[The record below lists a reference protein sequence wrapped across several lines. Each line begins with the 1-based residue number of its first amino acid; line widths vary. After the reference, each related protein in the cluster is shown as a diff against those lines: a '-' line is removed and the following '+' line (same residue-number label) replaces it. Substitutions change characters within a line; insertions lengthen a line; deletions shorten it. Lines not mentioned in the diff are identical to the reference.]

1 MNNVF
6 EIFTN
11 IRCGWGSSLWKPEM
25 YSTFSIWTNLNKSY
39 SLFCLLQCLTATP
52 DVEINSLS
60 LLSSFSLSWC
70 HLFPILGPG
79 DEVWKICWTLLS
91 SSQREVLGHTS
102 RSGMQYLYDTCF
114 PQSPYLL
121 VGMRPPKEIPL
132 GETKPAVQ
140 QYLPIR
146 WKLFLHSGKDLLSD
160 EAEYILWQQFPLQS
174 LSWTHRVKKNK
185 PFWLWL
191 SPTQCMWYTSYRS
204 C

>member
-1 MNNVF
+1 MNTVF

-11 IRCGWGSSLWKPEM
+11 IRCGWGSSLWKPEIC
-25 YSTFSIWTNLNKSY
+25 STFSIWTNLNKSY
-39 SLFCLLQCLTATP
+39 SLPCLLQCLTATP

-60 LLSSFSLSWC
+60 LLSSFSLSWS

-79 DEVWKICWTLLS
+79 DEVWKICRTLLS
-91 SSQREVLGHTS
+91 SEGG
-102 RSGMQYLYDTCF
+102 SGTYKQVRKAVFVWYMLPTK
-114 PQSPYLL
+114 SYLL
-121 VGMRPPKEIPL
+121 VGMQPPKEIPL
-132 GETKPAVQ
+132 GETKPAIQ

-160 EAEYILWQQFPLQS
+160 EAEYILWQQFPLQL